1 MKQTK
6 NFLLTF
12 SSALFFFFAGC
23 EDDVIG
29 DPPPPPSVSKGII
42 VINEGVFGQNNAGIT
57 YHNFEN
63 GSTTQNI
70 YASANSGSA
79 LGDNANSIFTF
90 NGKGYIAVDNSNK
103 IEIVDL
109 SNFKSLGF
117 INLGAGGSPREIIIL
132 DSTTGYVT
140 SLYSNSVIKFN
151 PSTKSAIK
159 NISVGNYP
167 EGIVHSSG
175 KLFVANSGFGNSNTI
190 SVIDV
195 ASDAVVKTL
204 QVAANPR
211 IMFKD
216 NAGNVYAVCSGLYT
230 DSTGRGG
237 IFKISSSTATVT
249 DSIIVYKN
257 PGEAALVDNNTIIVV
272 NNNGAFKV
280 NLASR
285 IVADTAFVS
294 SIKINPTFG
303 VIYSIAYDE
312 LRGKLYFGN
321 PKDFQQNGELVEF
334 DLNGKEL
341 NRIPT
346 GINPGTIHI
355 LK

>member
-1 MKQTK
+1 MKKTK
-6 NFLLTF
+6 IFLLAFYSMT
-12 SSALFFFFAGC
+12 FFFFAGC

-29 DPPPPPSVSKGII
+29 DPPPPSVSKGII
-42 VINEGVFGQNNAGIT
+42 VVNEGVFGQNNAGIT

-63 GSTTQNI
+63 GTTTQNI
-70 YASANSGSA
+70 YASANSGSV

-109 SNFKSLGF
+109 LNFKSLGF

-151 PSTKSAIK
+151 PSTKSVIK

-167 EGIVHSSG
+167 EGIVYSNG